1 MATFIT
7 DAALKTAIASGNAQ
21 ASSSATPGHLNDAAP
36 AANTAAYNRI
46 RSVLFN
52 RGFTAAQIAAWD
64 EGEDWNTRV
73 GVVMAFWAV
82 SKGDEDRG
90 EPFRREYESLM
101 EELKDAAI
109 IIGGEMVNPSG
120 AGTRVSYGSF
130 DTCSDVHTMEDVL

>member
-7 DAALKTAIASGNAQ
+7 DAALKTAIAAGNAQ
-21 ASSSATPGHLNDAAP
+21 ASSSANPQHLTDAAP
-36 AANTAAYNRI
+36 AANIAAYNRI

-64 EGEDWNTRV
+64 EGADWNTRV

-101 EELKDAAI
+101 KELKDTAI
-109 IIGGEMVNPSG
+109 IIDGDIVQPSG
-120 AGTRVSYGSF
+120 AGTRVSFGSF
-130 DTCSDVHTMEDVL
+130 DTACDIHTMDDVL

>member
-1 MATFIT
+1 MAWIT
-7 DAALKTAIASGNAQ
+7 DAALKTAIAAADAQ
-21 ASSSATPGHLNDAAP
+21 SSSSALPTHLTNAAA

-64 EGEDWNTRV
+64 EREDWNTRV
-73 GVVMAFWAV
+73 GVVLAFWNV

-101 EELKDAAI
+101 EELKELALIVD
-109 IIGGEMVNPSG
+109 GELVQPSG
-120 AGTRVSYGSF
+120 SGTRISTGDF
-130 DTCSDVHTMEDVL
+130 DTTDDIHTTEDVL

>member
-7 DAALKTAIASGNAQ
+7 DAALKTAIAAGNAQ
-21 ASSSATPGHLNDAAP
+21 ASSSANPDHLNDAAA
-36 AANTAAYNRI
+36 AANVAAYNRI

-52 RGFTAAQIAAWD
+52 RGFTAAEIAAWD
-64 EGEDWNTRV
+64 EREDWNTRV

-101 EELKDAAI
+101 EELKDTAI
-109 IIGGEMVNPSG
+109 IVNGDILQPSG
-120 AGTRVSYGSF
+120 GGTRVSYGSF
-130 DTCSDVHTMEDVL
+130 TTTEDIHTMDDTL

>member
-1 MATFIT
+1 MPWIT
-7 DAALKTAIASGNAQ
+7 DAELKTAIATADAQ
-21 ASSSATPGHLNDAAP
+21 ASSSANPAHLTNAAA

-64 EGEDWNTRV
+64 ERVDWNTRV
-73 GVVMAFWAV
+73 GVVLAFWNV

-101 EELKDAAI
+101 EELKDLMLVVD
-109 IIGGEMVNPSG
+109 GVPVNPAGS
-120 AGTRVSYGSF
+120 GTRVSYGSF
-130 DTCSDVHTMEDVL
+130 DTEDDIHTIDDVL